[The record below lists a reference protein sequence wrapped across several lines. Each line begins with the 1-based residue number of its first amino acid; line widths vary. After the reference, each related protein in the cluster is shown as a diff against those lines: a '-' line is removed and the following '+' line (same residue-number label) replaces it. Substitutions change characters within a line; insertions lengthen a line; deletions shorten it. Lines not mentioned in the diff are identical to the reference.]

1 MKTLT
6 LRVTEQTVDLST
18 LTARVSCRLVAM
30 PCSISKAVTAPLS
43 GGVFLSPLS
52 YSTVSLSLL

>member
-30 PCSISKAVTAPLS
+30 PCSISKAVTAPLRS
-43 GGVFLSPLS
+43 VVF
-52 YSTVSLSLL
+52 V